1 MAGATTWEVPA
12 EGHWVVPE
20 AARVSPLDRGQMGWA
35 ARLTLRMIRR
45 RTDYDGD
52 FTVFRTFARLGSI
65 FPAHS
70 VFLSQILLRGRISAS
85 HKELVIVHVAWR
97 TGCAY
102 EWAHHAHMAGALGI
116 TPEQIRAVSTD
127 LPVVDDAKLAR
138 LLAAAA
144 VLVDRGHLDEAEWT
158 ALSQATSS
166 DQALELCLLVGH
178 FVMVAMTIKSAG
190 VQLEPEFRSTSPE
203 GRS

>member
-1 MAGATTWEVPA
+1 MSEATTWELPA
-12 EGHWVVPE
+12 EGRWVVPE
-20 AARVSPLDRGQMGWA
+20 MARVSPLDRGQMGWA
-35 ARLTLRMIRR
+35 ARLTLRLIRR

-70 VFLSQILLRGRISAS
+70 VFLSQILLRGRISAA

-102 EWAHHAHMAGALGI
+102 EWAHHAHMAGALDV
-116 TPEQIRAVSTD
+116 TPDQIRAVSTAV
-127 LPVVDDAKLAR
+127 PAVDDPILAQ
-138 LLAAAA
+138 LLSAAA

-158 ALSQATSS
+158 ALSDATSP
-166 DQALELCLLVGH
+166 DRALELCLLVGH
-178 FVMVAMTIKSAG
+178 YVMVAMAITSAG
-190 VQLEPEFRSTSPE
+190 IQLEPEFRSTSPE